1 MTSRPTSRGVVE
13 LPLGPPG
20 RPFVGHLPDLRR
32 DLLGFFTR
40 CAREHGDVVPLRF
53 GPRRAILF
61 NHPAHIEEILITRH
75 RDFVKSDAFR
85 ILSRVV
91 GQGLVTSEGEVW
103 LRQRRRCSAAR
114 PCATPRSA
122 ATASRD
128 TIVISPWTV
137 HRDGRWFERPEEF
150 RPERWTPRLAAALPK
165 FAYFPFGGGPRGCVG
180 AGFAKME
187 ATILLS
193 LIAKRFRLEL
203 MPDQEVVP
211 EPSITLRPKYGLRMR
226 LRERAG

>member
-1 MTSRPTSRGVVE
+1 MTSRPTFRMY
-13 LPLGPPG
+13 PPAS
-20 RPFVGHLPDLRR
+20 
-32 DLLGFFTR
+32 LLGREAVRDTQIGGYR
-40 CAREHGDVVPLRF
+40 IAR
-53 GPRRAILF
+53 
-61 NHPAHIEEILITRH
+61 
-75 RDFVKSDAFR
+75 
-85 ILSRVV
+85 
-91 GQGLVTSEGEVW
+91 
-103 LRQRRRCSAAR
+103 
-114 PCATPRSA
+114 
-122 ATASRD
+122 RD

-150 RPERWTPRLAAALPK
+150 RPERWTPELAAALPK